1 MTAHPDDYTYG
12 VAGTLMAHADDE
24 RHVVVLAP
32 IQEGAAREV
41 ASRLGVELHLLDGEY
56 KKIAANAASL
66 KEQLT
71 ALLAANRPD
80 YVFAPPQVG
89 DWSPDHTCAAQI
101 AFESFLDSGSL
112 GQWNARFLR
121 YPIPAT
127 TTSFTANV
135 WVELPQSMIETKME
149 LAATMTR
156 GAEDIWPR
164 DVVEWEIQSQHRFA
178 HRGRLAGDAR
188 RGLRRALSDPGPP
201 APSARRLA
209 RAPPGGAPAQDGAA
223 AGRRRPVAGRFLT
236 RTRTV
241 DRGRVLRLTA
251 ADDVAPDCRA
261 T

>member
-56 KKIAANAASL
+56 KKIAASAASL

-178 HRGRLAGDAR
+178 TEVGWPATHVEGFDALYPIPVR
-188 RGLRRALSDPGPP
+188 QLPPRDDSLEHLQEEHLRKMALL
-201 APSARRLA
+201 R
-209 RAPPGGAPAQDGAA
+209 GGADLSQ
-223 AGRRRPVAGRFLT
+223 AGS
-236 RTRTV
+236 
-241 DRGRVLRLTA
+241 
-251 ADDVAPDCRA
+251 
-261 T
+261 